1 MPEQDEASR
10 SHLSSR
16 HPLQLRI
23 ARREFGTDSIAAKE
37 SLLLRCAIPNSSNQ
51 PTILAEDGRAK
62 TDPPT
67 TGNRILRPEPHEVIR
82 GPDLP
87 HSEGLSDDGS
97 AMRIAE
103 RYAP

>member
-1 MPEQDEASR
+1 M
-10 SHLSSR
+10 
-16 HPLQLRI
+16 QLRI
-23 ARREFGTDSIAAKE
+23 IRREFGTESIAAKE

-51 PTILAEDGRAK
+51 PTVMAKDGRAK
-62 TDPPT
+62 TDQPT
-67 TGNRILRPEPHEVIR
+67 TANRIFRRVPHEVVR